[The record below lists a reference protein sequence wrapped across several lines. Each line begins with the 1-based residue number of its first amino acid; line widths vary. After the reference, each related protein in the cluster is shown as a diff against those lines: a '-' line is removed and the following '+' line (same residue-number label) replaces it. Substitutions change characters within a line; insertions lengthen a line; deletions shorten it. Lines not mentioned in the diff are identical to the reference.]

1 MWRSEMMSSALL
13 FALGSLICA
22 GLNDVVFKRF
32 STRSRSR
39 GLYLAGIGMVWTI
52 LQLTLS
58 SIQGQVFDWST
69 PSLVFGLICGLLL
82 AASNILLLES
92 LTHIDVG
99 LGSMIYRLNT
109 VVVVILSVAFLAEAL
124 DFFKASG
131 VLAGLAAVL
140 LLYRRSGHAGDLY
153 TNFRFFFGL
162 AVVASVL
169 RALYA
174 VVSKFALL
182 HGAAKDTMLLITAVS
197 WIVGGLLYALIRYL
211 TAPSFRDRQPLDR
224 TLLFYALF
232 SGVLVFLIVNLLLQA
247 VELGEASV
255 VVPVANLSFVFALL
269 LSVALKW
276 EQLTWR
282 KGIAVVTSLVSLYL
296 LSVSGG

>member
-1 MWRSEMMSSALL
+1 MIPIALL

-39 GLYLAGIGMVWTI
+39 GLYLAGIGLVWTI

-58 SIQGQVFDWST
+58 FSQGQVFDWSAA
-69 PSLVFGLICGLLL
+69 SLSFGLICGLLL

-99 LGSMIYRLNT
+99 LGSMVYRLNT
-109 VVVVILSVAFLAEAL
+109 VVVVILSVIFLTEAL
-124 DFFKASG
+124 DVIKASG

-140 LLYRRSGHAGDLY
+140 LLYRRSGHADELY
-153 TNFRFFFGL
+153 TNFRLFFGL

-182 HGAAKDTMLLITAVS
+182 CGAAKDTMLLITAVS
-197 WIVGGLLYALIRYL
+197 WIAGGLLYALVRYL
-211 TAPSFRDRQPLDR
+211 TAPPVRNRKPLDR

-232 SGVLVFLIVNLLLQA
+232 SGILVFLIVNLLLRA

-276 EQLTWR
+276 EKLTYR
-282 KGIAVVTSLVSLYL
+282 KIFAVLTSLVSLYL
-296 LSVSGG
+296 LSVSAG